1 MNKMNEKKNM
11 NISTDTDKALDQ
23 IQLLFMIETL
33 NKQGLEGK

>member
-1 MNKMNEKKNM
+1 M

-23 IQLLFMIETL
+23 IQFLFMIKTL